1 MDKTE
6 FSRQLSAERISRPM
20 LEAVTRAYR
29 AIFEGLNPAQKTRRA
44 IREFMEEPPGGW
56 DSPALG
62 NDGSP
67 FISEHGNEM
76 SWSVA
81 LEAYIRGEFFH
92 RRGMPDK
99 FEPGI
104 ARIAYTEM
112 GLWPDGIEDYR
123 SEKPSPREDVENLIP
138 EVRRIVGLLS
148 GPAHVNDFTFD
159 LDGMGLDELLRRFGS
174 KAGESAGGSMV
185 DTGSTRYRVVRV
197 DSFEQSQEF
206 APFFDSNP
214 KDRWCI
220 IGSKDYWNRYTRRG
234 RNTAYYLIAPGAEEM
249 TAHRGENC
257 PKDKYGLS
265 LIGIMIGP
273 RGTLEHCCV
282 RWNYSNGAS
291 DHELSAD
298 ELSELLGR
306 PLGVLCPPRERKEG
320 EVNTYEQLRAAIK
333 NTGDPFST
341 YAANGGTVRELA
353 GRAWSEYRY
362 VTMELGGQETAILIH
377 ADTGMPVINMYQDAA
392 AVEILD
398 DKAIL
403 VTIQGEEDEWGDV
416 NSHYVLVTHGGE
428 YTYLG
433 PSDNNGDE
441 GSGYFYISGVSATAL
456 PGLYCLSTDSDDFN
470 ELLIGPGGGEATHRH
485 SVIDV
490 YPKDSLVVCDDGH
503 MDDWTE
509 DISDG
514 SADSYDGLPEIM
526 SYDRENGKLGFILS
540 PASNPPPDF
549 LETYSIGTGR
559 VNVLYNQ
566 GHDLILITGGQPR
579 KIGEI
584 NLRKYHDEIP
594 LRGDSV
600 FVFSMLDG
608 TYSIFSMKRGEFLA
622 TDLENPPRKGIYHRR
637 GDEFEER
644 YTSDGPVLGGKYV
657 HIKYADRG
665 PNRTP
670 WAMGRLASGGFMQD
684 EEACECT
691 DRDGR
696 TWLADPHGGKLI
708 YNFPVKPGSYPY
720 SEHAIVEPTGDRER
734 PYVIVDLDGNR
745 VTEPFT
751 RTVTVVGNQQ
761 AIYIVPARRRT
772 LLDGVKIMLVDG
784 VTGRPESLWLFS
796 VTEFTNSAWSRN
808 TYIALREDRKATLYR
823 QLPYFSASSG
833 IPGTLKQADLGWVDS
848 IWQVMGSNI
857 ARVESGEDT
866 FLYDC
871 LNFKKLDWEPTAD
884 SVRRHMDEFVAEH
897 HRDLLRNVTRNGWS
911 SYDVDKLISAY
922 PSWALG
928 STD

>member
-20 LEAVTRAYR
+20 LEAATRAYR
-29 AIFEGLNPAQKTRRA
+29 AIFEGLSPSQKTRRA

-67 FISEHGNEM
+67 FVSEHGNEM
-76 SWSVA
+76 SWAVA

-112 GLWPDGIEDYR
+112 GLWPDGIKDYR
-123 SEKPSPREDVENLIP
+123 SEKPSPREDVEDLIS

-174 KAGESAGGSMV
+174 REGESTGSSMV

-197 DSFEQSQEF
+197 DSFEQSKEF
-206 APFFDSNP
+206 AHFFDSNP

-220 IGSKDYWNRYTRRG
+220 IGSKEYWNRYTRRG
-234 RNTAYYLIAPGAEEM
+234 KNTAYYLIAPGAEEM

-257 PKDKYGLS
+257 PKDEYGLS

-306 PLGVLCPPRERKEG
+306 PLEVLCPPRERKEG
-320 EVNTYEQLRAAIK
+320 EVSTYEELMAAIK
-333 NTGDPFST
+333 KADDPFSA

-353 GRAWSEYRY
+353 GKAWPEYRY
-362 VTMELGGQETAILIH
+362 VTIELDEDATEILIH
-377 ADTGMPVINMYQDAA
+377 ADTGMPVINMYQEDT

-403 VTIQGEEDEWGDV
+403 VTMRGEEDEWGDV
-416 NSHYVLVTHGGE
+416 NRHYVLVTHGGQ

-433 PSDNNGDE
+433 PSDNNGYD
-441 GSGYFYISGVSATAL
+441 GSEYFYNISEVSATGL
-456 PGLYCLSTDSDDFN
+456 PGLYCLSTDNDEFGD
-470 ELLIGPGGGEATHRH
+470 LLIGPGGGEATHRH
-485 SVIDV
+485 TTIDV
-490 YPKDSLVVCDDGH
+490 YPQDSLVICDSGN
-503 MDDWTE
+503 MEDWTE

-526 SYDRENGKLGFILS
+526 SYDRESGRLGFVLS
-540 PASNPPPDF
+540 PANDPPPDF
-549 LETYSIGTGR
+549 LETCTIGTDR

-584 NLRKYHDEIP
+584 NLRQYSDEIP
-594 LRGDSV
+594 LKDDSV
-600 FVFSMLDG
+600 FVFRMLDG

-622 TDLENPPRKGIYHRR
+622 TDLEKRPRKGIYRRR
-637 GDEFEER
+637 GDEFEEI
-644 YTSDGPVLGGKYV
+644 YTSGEPVLGGKYV
-657 HIKYADRG
+657 HISYADRG

-670 WAMGRLASGGFMQD
+670 WHTGRLFIGNYMHDD
-684 EEACECT
+684 EVCECT

-696 TWLADPHGGKLI
+696 TWLADLRDGKLI
-708 YNFPVKPGSYPY
+708 YDFPVKPGSYPY
-720 SEHAIVEPTGDRER
+720 SEHAIMEPTGDSER
-734 PYVIVDLDGNR
+734 PYVIADLEGNP

-751 RTVTVVGNQQ
+751 RTGTFVGHQQ
-761 AIYIVPARRRT
+761 AIYIGTDLKR
-772 LLDGVKIMLVDG
+772 IMLVDG
-784 VTGRPESLWLFS
+784 VTGRPESPWLVS
-796 VTEFTNSAWSRN
+796 LKEFASGYWSHDI
-808 TYIALREDRKATLYR
+808 YLAEREDRKLTLYR
-823 QLPYFSASSG
+823 QLPYSSTSSG
-833 IPGTLKQADLGWVDS
+833 IPGTLKQADLGWVDD
-848 IWQVMGSNI
+848 IWQVMNSN
-857 ARVESGEDT
+857 VVKVTSGEET

-871 LNFKKLDWEPTAD
+871 LNFRKLDWEPTVE
-884 SVRRHMDEFVAEH
+884 SVRRHMEEFAAEH
-897 HRDLLRNVTRNGWS
+897 HRDLLQYVTRNGWS
-911 SYDVDKLISAY
+911 SYYVDKLISAY

-928 STD
+928 STE